1 MEIALSLVPVV
12 LFLVF
17 LFVLDSFK
25 LVFPGVLVFVLLW
38 GVVAAGIAY
47 LLNGVLLSSLWPD
60 FQFYTRYVAPVVE
73 ELLKSFA
80 ILYLLRRRKI
90 GFLIDAAIYGFAVG
104 AGFSLVENGFYLM
117 NADDHS
123 LLIWVVRGLGT
134 ALMHGGCTA
143 LLAVVFT
150 AAKQVG
156 KQVIVRQSIGVLLA
170 VLIHSGFNHFLLNP
184 LLQTLALML
193 VLPALFVLIFR
204 FNERELQRWLEV
216 EFTTEVELLQM
227 IRKGQFLGTKA
238 GEYLASLKNRFAP
251 EVLLDM
257 YCYFSLYL
265 ELSIKAKRNLM
276 FRENGFAVPDEPEVK
291 DQLKELKALR
301 KNIGKAGEL
310 TLSPLIR
317 MSYRD
322 LWKLNL
328 LA

>member
-1 MEIALSLVPVV
+1 MEILLSLLPVV
-12 LFLVF
+12 LFLAF
-17 LFVLDSFK
+17 LFLLDSFK
-25 LVFPGVLVFVLLW
+25 LVFPGILVFVLLW

-47 LLNGVLLSSLWPD
+47 LLNGALLSALWPD
-60 FQFYTRYVAPVVE
+60 FQFYSRYVAPVIE
-73 ELLKSFA
+73 ELLKSLIIF
-80 ILYLLRRRKI
+80 YLLRRRKI

-104 AGFSLVENGFYLM
+104 TGFSLVENGFYLM
-117 NADDHS
+117 NAAENS

-143 LLAVVFT
+143 LLAVVLT
-150 AAKQVG
+150 GAKQLD
-156 KQVIVRQSIGVLLA
+156 KQVVVRQVVGFLL
-170 VLIHSGFNHFLLNP
+170 VVVIHSAFNHFLMNP
-184 LLQTLALML
+184 LLQTIGMI
-193 VLPALFVLIFR
+193 VLLPLLFVLIFR
-204 FNERELQRWLEV
+204 MNERQLQHWLEI
-216 EFTTEVELLQM
+216 EFSTEVELLQM
-227 IRKGQFLGTKA
+227 LRKGQFLGTKA

-251 EVLLDM
+251 DVLLDM

-276 FRENGFAVPDEPEVK
+276 FRENGFPIPVEPEVK
-291 DQLKELKALR
+291 DQLAELKALR